1 MISVGGYGLLRI
13 HIILYI
19 RARHA
24 PKHISKGMK
33 LFIKYL
39 RPICTLFAILP
50 LLMSSAPA
58 AKAQCV
64 RGQKSFGVDAGYVS
78 RNKSVV
84 AGIQFQYGFS
94 SHFRVAPGARCIFR
108 NNDRDAI
115 QLDLDT
121 HYPFNFTGNRAAL
134 YPIIGLNY
142 SWWNSHNRTEDA
154 PDEDVPT
161 GNRAALYPLIGLN
174 YSWWNSHNR
183 TEHAPDEDV
192 STRKRNFG
200 LNAGAGFEFTA
211 SPTLKIHIEARYSM
225 VKSNSSAQL
234 TAGIAYIF

>member
-78 RNKSVV
+78 RNKSAV

-142 SWWNSHNRTEDA
+142 SWWNSHNRTE
-154 PDEDVPT
+154 
-161 GNRAALYPLIGLN
+161 N
-174 YSWWNSHNR
+174 
-183 TEHAPDEDV
+183 APDEDV

>member
-142 SWWNSHNRTEDA
+142 SWWNSHNRTE
-154 PDEDVPT
+154 
-161 GNRAALYPLIGLN
+161 N
-174 YSWWNSHNR
+174 
-183 TEHAPDEDV
+183 APDEDV

>member
-1 MISVGGYGLLRI
+1 MHAVCDIAVADVFGPGGQGSVRTRAEVFRRRRGLCFAQQVCSGGHTI
-13 HIILYI
+13 PI
-19 RARHA
+19 RVQQ
-24 PKHISKGMK
+24 S
-33 LFIKYL
+33 
-39 RPICTLFAILP
+39 LP
-50 LLMSSAPA
+50 
-58 AKAQCV
+58 
-64 RGQKSFGVDAGYVS
+64 RGA
-78 RNKSVV
+78 
-84 AGIQFQYGFS
+84 
-94 SHFRVAPGARCIFR
+94 GARCIFR

-142 SWWNSHNRTEDA
+142 SWWNSHNRTE
-154 PDEDVPT
+154 
-161 GNRAALYPLIGLN
+161 N
-174 YSWWNSHNR
+174 
-183 TEHAPDEDV
+183 APDEDV

>member
-1 MISVGGYGLLRI
+1 
-13 HIILYI
+13 
-19 RARHA
+19 
-24 PKHISKGMK
+24 MK
-33 LFIKYL
+33 LSIKYL
-39 RPICTLFAILP
+39 RVICALLAALP
-50 LLMSSAPA
+50 LLMSFAPTA
-58 AKAQCV
+58 TAQCV

-84 AGIQFQYGFS
+84 AGLQFQYGFS

-121 HYPFNFTGNRAAL
+121 HYPFNFTGDRAAL
-134 YPIIGLNY
+134 YPIVGLNY
-142 SWWNSHNRTEDA
+142 SWWNSHSHPEDA
-154 PDEDVPT
+154 AE
-161 GNRAALYPLIGLN
+161 
-174 YSWWNSHNR
+174 
-183 TEHAPDEDV
+183 DEDV

>member
-1 MISVGGYGLLRI
+1 
-13 HIILYI
+13 
-19 RARHA
+19 
-24 PKHISKGMK
+24 MK
-33 LFIKYL
+33 SFNIFL
-39 RPICTLFAILP
+39 RPISVLFAALT
-50 LLMSSAPA
+50 LLISSAPA

-78 RNKSVV
+78 RNKSAV

-121 HYPFNFTGNRAAL
+121 HYPFNFTGDRAAL
-134 YPIIGLNY
+134 YPIVGLNY
-142 SWWNSHNRTEDA
+142 SWWNSHSRPQDA
-154 PDEDVPT
+154 E
-161 GNRAALYPLIGLN
+161 
-174 YSWWNSHNR
+174 
-183 TEHAPDEDV
+183 EQEDV

-211 SPTLKIHIEARYSM
+211 SSTLKIHIEARYSM
-225 VKSNSSAQL
+225 VKSNSSVQL

>member
-1 MISVGGYGLLRI
+1 
-13 HIILYI
+13 
-19 RARHA
+19 
-24 PKHISKGMK
+24 MK

-39 RPICTLFAILP
+39 RPTCALFAILP

-121 HYPFNFTGNRAAL
+121 HYPFNFTGDRAAL

-142 SWWNSHNRTEDA
+142 SWWNSHNRTED
-154 PDEDVPT
+154 
-161 GNRAALYPLIGLN
+161 
-174 YSWWNSHNR
+174 
-183 TEHAPDEDV
+183 APDEDV

>member
-1 MISVGGYGLLRI
+1 
-13 HIILYI
+13 
-19 RARHA
+19 
-24 PKHISKGMK
+24 MK

-50 LLMSSAPA
+50 LLMSSVPV

-78 RNKSVV
+78 RNKSAV

-142 SWWNSHNRTEDA
+142 SWWNSHNRTE
-154 PDEDVPT
+154 
-161 GNRAALYPLIGLN
+161 N
-174 YSWWNSHNR
+174 
-183 TEHAPDEDV
+183 APDEDV

>member
-1 MISVGGYGLLRI
+1 
-13 HIILYI
+13 
-19 RARHA
+19 
-24 PKHISKGMK
+24 MK

-121 HYPFNFTGNRAAL
+121 HYPFNFTGNRAAF

-142 SWWNSHNRTEDA
+142 SWWNSHNRTED
-154 PDEDVPT
+154 
-161 GNRAALYPLIGLN
+161 
-174 YSWWNSHNR
+174 
-183 TEHAPDEDV
+183 APDEDV